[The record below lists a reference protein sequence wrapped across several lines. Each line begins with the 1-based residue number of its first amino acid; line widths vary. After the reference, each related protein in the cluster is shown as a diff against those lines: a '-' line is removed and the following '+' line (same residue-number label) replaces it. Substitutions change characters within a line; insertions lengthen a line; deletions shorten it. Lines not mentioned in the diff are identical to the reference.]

1 MKRSVLLA
9 AIATCAMLGA
19 VQVQAKP
26 VFMKYDGVK
35 GESQKA
41 KAQRAK
47 SPKTGRVNVAA
58 GDVNG
63 DGLPR
68 RAASRDHEHKDWIP
82 VESAQARRGGG
93 AGTGKASNQD
103 IKAPT
108 EQAGLLVPAV
118 QKVRD

>member
-26 VFMKYDGVK
+26 VFMKYEGVK

-41 KAQRAK
+41 KGQKAK
-47 SPKTGRVNVAA
+47 SPKAGRVNVAA

-63 DGLPR
+63 DGLPK
-68 RAASRDHEHKDWIP
+68 RASKKDHDHKDWIP

-93 AGTGKASNQD
+93 AGTGKASNHD